1 MSSLTEKLATGR
13 QYWQS
18 LEEYAGTPEFT
29 NMIERE
35 FPSRASEFLSGDR
48 RRFLKLM
55 GASLALAGLAG
66 CRRYPVQELAPYAHR
81 PANRDPGV
89 PVQYTTA
96 MDISGI
102 GQGLMVTSYDGR
114 PIKVDGNPSHPMNHG
129 GSDSYDQASI
139 MTIYDPDRARG
150 VVQRANGK
158 FIDSNWVTFF
168 EDYWKDRLAE
178 AKKDGGRGFAILA
191 QAYSSPSL
199 HYMRT
204 RLQKTLPHMQW
215 FEYEPISFDN
225 GRLGTQMAFGKP
237 VRVVP
242 ELNAAQI
249 IVAIDYD
256 MFVGDPLS
264 VKLARD
270 FAEGRRMTNP
280 TTGALAKKMNRFY
293 AIESTFSI
301 TGSQAE
307 NMNHRMSM
315 AGGDIVIAVAL
326 LAAELKKQGLHLPI
340 DLPAMPAAPK
350 GFDEKTCRAMA
361 ADLLAHK
368 GQSVITVGHHQP
380 PVVHALAAVLN
391 DALGGTGRTVKYY
404 DVQDPD
410 RKTHVEAIT
419 ELTNAMNTG
428 KVKTLAILG
437 GNPVF
442 TAPNDLNFGAALAKV
457 PDSIHLADYD
467 DETSALCQWHLPES
481 HYLENWSDARS
492 CDGLISIVQP
502 MIEPIFNGKSPAEVV
517 AILNGETHLGGYQI
531 AQDALGIKA
540 SQWKWKKALFDG
552 YIEGTA
558 WSPAHV
564 RVHAGDLAAALGAA
578 LQSAAGRKLASN
590 EFEIVFRHDTKM
602 YDGRWANS
610 GWLQELPDPMTR
622 LTWDNAA
629 MVNPKTAQALG
640 LNPHV
645 SQMIEISIGERTL
658 KMPVYALPGQP
669 ENSISLPYGY
679 GRTKSGVVGTGT
691 GFDVYQLR
699 TSTQMDMAV
708 ARVKPTGE
716 TYQLATTQ
724 NHFVIGIVGEKTIA
738 ERIPQLVHMAT
749 FKELQANPSLGHKRQ
764 TAVNLWD
771 EHHYN
776 TGYQWGLSVDLTSC
790 IACGA
795 CVVAC
800 QAENNIPIVGKAQVL
815 NGREMQWMRIDRY
828 FRGPDLT
835 RPESVHEPV
844 MCMQCENAP
853 CEAVCPV
860 GATVHSQDGLN
871 QMVYNRC
878 IGTRY
883 CMNNCPYKVRR
894 FNFFDYNSGTL
905 QNLYE
910 PNLLRKPMNDLV
922 AMQRNPE
929 VSIRVRGVMEKCTY
943 CVQRIEMTRVTAE
956 RQNRRIRD
964 GEIVMAC
971 QQACPTQ
978 AIVFGDILDKSSKV
992 AILRNQSRSYGLL
1005 NEMLFTK
1012 PRTTYLP
1019 KISNPN
1025 PQIPPSE
1032 LPDLGSM

>member
-13 QYWQS
+13 HYWQS
-18 LEEYAGTPEFT
+18 LEELAGTPEFT
-29 NMIERE
+29 TIIERE

-96 MDISGI
+96 MDISGV
-102 GQGLMVTSYDGR
+102 GQGMMVTSYDGR
-114 PIKVDGNPSHPMNHG
+114 PIKVDGNPSHPMNRG
-129 GSDSYDQASI
+129 GSDSYGQASI
-139 MTIYDPDRARG
+139 MTIYDPDRSRG
-150 VVQRANGK
+150 VVQRADNK
-158 FIDSNWVTFF
+158 FIDSNWLTFQSF
-168 EDYWKDRLAE
+168 WKDQLAD
-178 AKKDGGRGFAILA
+178 AKKDGGAGVAVLS

-199 HYMRT
+199 HHMRDK
-204 RLQKTLPHMQW
+204 LQKTLPHMRW

-225 GRLGTQMAFGKP
+225 DRVGTEMACGKP
-237 VRVVP
+237 LRVVP
-242 ELNAAQI
+242 ELHAAQI
-249 IVAIDYD
+249 IVSVDFD

-264 VKLARD
+264 VKLSRD
-270 FAEGRRMTNP
+270 FADGRRMTDP
-280 TTGALAKKMNRFY
+280 STGALAKKMNRFY

-307 NMNHRMSM
+307 NMNHRMAM
-315 AGGDIVIAVAL
+315 AGKDIVIAVAM
-326 LAAELKKQGLHLPI
+326 LAAELKKQGLHLPF
-340 DLPAMPAAPK
+340 DLPSMPTAPVGYDAK
-350 GFDEKTCRAMA
+350 LCSAMA
-361 ADLLAHK
+361 ADLLAHR

-380 PVVHALAAVLN
+380 PIVHALAVILN

-404 DVQDPD
+404 DAQDAG

-419 ELTNAMNTG
+419 ELTAAINSG
-428 KVKTLAILG
+428 KVKTLVILG

-442 TAPNDLNFGAALAKV
+442 TAPADINFAAALNKV
-457 PDSIHLADYD
+457 PASIHLADYD
-467 DETSALCQWHLPES
+467 DETSELCDWHLPES
-481 HYLENWSDARS
+481 HYLENWSDARTF
-492 CDGLISIVQP
+492 DGTISIVQP
-502 MIEPIFNGKSPAEVV
+502 MIEPIFNGKSAAEVV
-517 AILNGETHLGGYQI
+517 AILNGEPHLTGYQI
-531 AQDALGIKA
+531 AQDTLKIKS

-552 YIEGTA
+552 YVEGTA
-558 WSPAHV
+558 YSPAHV
-564 RVHAGDLAAALGAA
+564 RIDAAGLPAALSSAMQAAANTKLK
-578 LQSAAGRKLASN
+578 AG
-590 EFEIVFRHDTKM
+590 EFEVVFRHDTKL

-629 MVNPKTAQALG
+629 MINPRTAMELG
-640 LNPHV
+640 LNPHQ
-645 SQMIEISIGERTL
+645 SQMIEITVAGRTL

-691 GFDVYQLR
+691 GFNVYLLR
-699 TSTQMDMAV
+699 TTSQMDMAV
-708 ARVKPTGE
+708 AQIKPTTE

-724 NHFVIGIVGEKTIA
+724 NHFVIGIAGEKTIA

-776 TGYQWGLSVDLTSC
+776 TGYQWGLSVDLTAC
-790 IACGA
+790 TACGA

-800 QAENNIPIVGKAQVL
+800 QAENNIPIVGKEQVL

-871 QMVYNRC
+871 QMAYNRC

-1025 PQIPPSE
+1025 PDIAPSA

>member
-1 MSSLTEKLATGR
+1 MSPLNEKMLTGR

-18 LEEYAGTPEFT
+18 LEELADTAEFGKL
-29 NMIERE
+29 IERE

-55 GASLALAGLAG
+55 AASLALAGLAG
-66 CRRYPVQELAPYAHR
+66 CRRYPVQVLAPYAHR

-89 PVQYTTA
+89 PVQYASA

-102 GQGLMVTSYDGR
+102 AQGMMITSVDGR
-114 PIKVDGNPSHPMNHG
+114 PIKVDGNPSHPMNRG
-129 GSDSYDQASI
+129 GSDSYGQASI

-150 VVQRANGK
+150 VVQRSGGK
-158 FIDSNWVTFF
+158 FIDSNWATFEAF
-168 EDYWKDRLAE
+168 WKTQLDA
-178 AKKDGGRGFAILA
+178 AKKTDGQGIAILA
-191 QAYSSPSL
+191 QAYSSPSVKF
-199 HYMRT
+199 MREKW
-204 RLQKTLPHMQW
+204 QKLLPQAGW

-225 GRLGTQMAFGKP
+225 DRLGTELAFGKP
-237 VRVVP
+237 LRIVP
-242 ELNAAQI
+242 ELHAAKI
-249 IVAIDYD
+249 IVCIDFD

-264 VKLARD
+264 VKFARD
-270 FAEGRRMTNP
+270 FAAGRRMTNP
-280 TTGALAKKMNRFY
+280 TTGALATSMNRFY
-293 AIESTFSI
+293 AIESTFTI

-307 NMNHRMSM
+307 NMNHRMAM
-315 AGGDIVIAVAL
+315 AAKDIVVAVGM
-326 LAAELKKQGLHLPI
+326 LASELKAQGLSLPI
-340 DLPAMPAAPK
+340 DLPALPPAPA
-350 GFDEKTCRAMA
+350 GFDPKLCAAIA
-361 ADLLAHK
+361 ADLLANK
-368 GQSVITVGHHQP
+368 GKSVITVGHHQP

-391 DALGGTGRTVKYY
+391 DALGATGRTVQYF
-404 DVQDPD
+404 DAPDPA
-410 RKTHVEAIT
+410 RPTHLQAIQ
-419 ELTNAMNTG
+419 ELTAAMADG
-428 KVKTLAILG
+428 KVKTLLILG

-442 TAPNDLNFGAALAKV
+442 TAPADLNFGAALAKV
-457 PDSIHLADYD
+457 PLSIHLADYD
-467 DETSALCQWHLPES
+467 DETSALCHWHLPES
-481 HYLENWSDARS
+481 HYLENWSDARTF
-492 CDGLISIVQP
+492 DGTASIVQP
-502 MIEPIFNGKSPAEVV
+502 MIEPIFDGKSPAEVL
-517 AILNGETHLGGYQI
+517 AILADAPARSGYQI
-531 AQDALGIKA
+531 AQDALGLKA
-540 SQWKWKKALFDG
+540 TQWKWKKALFDG
-552 YIEGTA
+552 FIEGTA

-564 RVHAGDLAAALGAA
+564 QVSATGLAAALASQVTKANAMHFAA
-578 LQSAAGRKLASN
+578 DDL
-590 EFEIVFRHDTKM
+590 EIVFRHDTKM

-629 MVNPKTAQALG
+629 MVNPKTAAAMGISLYE
-640 LNPHV
+640 
-645 SQMIEISIGERTL
+645 SQMIDIQVGGRKLS
-658 KMPVYALPGQP
+658 MPVYALPGQP
-669 ENSISLPYGY
+669 ENSISLPFGY
-679 GRTKSGVVGTGT
+679 GRTRSGVVGTGT
-691 GFDVYQLR
+691 GFNVYTLR
-699 TSTQMDMAV
+699 TSANMDFAIGRIT
-708 ARVKPTGE
+708 ATSTFYK
-716 TYQLATTQ
+716 LATTQ
-724 NHFVIGIVGEKTIA
+724 THFVIGLAGEKAIA
-738 ERIPQLVHMAT
+738 QRIPQLVHQAT
-749 FKELQANPSLGHKRQ
+749 FEQLQSNPSLGHKRQ

-776 TGYQWGLSVDLTSC
+776 TGYQWGMSVDLTSC
-790 IACGA
+790 IGCGA

-800 QAENNIPIVGKAQVL
+800 QAENNIPIVGKEQVL
-815 NGREMQWMRIDRY
+815 LGREMQWMRIDRY

-871 QMVYNRC
+871 QMTYNRC

-905 QNLYE
+905 ENLYE

-943 CVQRIEMTRVTAE
+943 CVQRIETTRVVAE

-964 GEIVMAC
+964 GEIVTAC
-971 QQACPTQ
+971 AQACPTQ

-992 AILRNQSRSYGLL
+992 AVLRNQSRSYGLL
-1005 NEMLFTK
+1005 NDMLFTK

-1025 PQIPPSE
+1025 PQIAASE
-1032 LPDLGSM
+1032 LPDRGSM